1 MVDVL
6 DLATNI
12 ATRDKLEQCRI
23 ALEKMQSARCD
34 NWVAA
39 NKSSQVPVYVEF
51 SVRYNRKLVKTGSWE
66 ATFKMLQQ
74 GKIPSTPMDYIASV
88 RLACFRGDEQ
98 VTFAI
103 KEHPPFVLTMTIP
116 RDKKLEAPILYATI
130 SLQTRWSVKEVRQD
144 TSLAWS
150 MDDDHSSMVSFHSW
164 QLGRTDPGDTKMM
177 NGYFV
182 VEKGRAQL
190 YIPPPPVGPTDESEV
205 DQEPSYV
212 KGPTCGTSGET
223 AVYTSLSNQP
233 LPHFQGFWQQQGT
246 ATRHP
251 TATTNRVFPGPAPA
265 SITTVML
272 QSPPLRIVLTRQI
285 CKTRTPPPQNTV
297 AWQPILRLTLAP
309 SLHVLRSR
317 SPKRMTT
324 MTTMTSG
331 CLVATPCQV
340 DDTRVF
346 RNPTSKLPGLWRRT
360 YRPMASIHGMTAPRI
375 SCPRTQ
381 ITRSPDMASP

>member
-12 ATRDKLEQCRI
+12 ATRDKLEKCRI
-23 ALEKMQSARCD
+23 ALEKMQSARYD

-116 RDKKLEAPILYATI
+116 RDKKLEAPTLYATI

-164 QLGRTDPGDTKMM
+164 QLGRTDSGDTKMM

-182 VEKGRAQL
+182 VEKDRAQL

-205 DQEPSYV
+205 GQEPSYV

-233 LPHFQGFWQQQGT
+233 LPHFQGFWQQQGYSDPT
-246 ATRHP
+246 SDGNYEQGVPGPSTSQHYYGDAAVSSVTNRLDQANLQDEDAAAAEHGGMATNTETDTGAFFTCPSEPEPEANDDNDDDDVWMPGRYPLPGGRHP
-251 TATTNRVFPGPAPA
+251 GFP
-265 SITTVML
+265 
-272 QSPPLRIVLTRQI
+272 
-285 CKTRTPPPQNTV
+285 
-297 AWQPILRLTLAP
+297 QPN
-309 SLHVLRSR
+309 
-317 SPKRMTT
+317 
-324 MTTMTSG
+324 
-331 CLVATPCQV
+331 Q
-340 DDTRVF
+340 
-346 RNPTSKLPGLWRRT
+346 
-360 YRPMASIHGMTAPRI
+360 
-375 SCPRTQ
+375 
-381 ITRSPDMASP
+381 

>member
-12 ATRDKLEQCRI
+12 ATRDKLEKCRI
-23 ALEKMQSARCD
+23 ALEKMQSARYD

-103 KEHPPFVLTMTIP
+103 KENPPFVLTMTIP
-116 RDKKLEAPILYATI
+116 RDKKHEAPTLYATI

-164 QLGRTDPGDTKMM
+164 QLGRTDSGDTKVM

-182 VEKGRAQL
+182 VEKDRAQL

-205 DQEPSYV
+205 DQEPMTVQSPSYV
-212 KGPTCGTSGET
+212 EGPTCGTSGET
-223 AVYTSLSNQP
+223 AVYTSPSNQP
-233 LPHFQGFWQQQGT
+233 LPHLQGFWQQQGYEDPAPDGSYEQGVPGPSIT
-246 ATRHP
+246 SDAGQHYYGDAAVSSITNRLDQASLQDDDDDVWMPYGYPLPGGRHP
-251 TATTNRVFPGPAPA
+251 GFPQ
-265 SITTVML
+265 T
-272 QSPPLRIVLTRQI
+272 
-285 CKTRTPPPQNTV
+285 
-297 AWQPILRLTLAP
+297 QP
-309 SLHVLRSR
+309 VNY
-317 SPKRMTT
+317 
-324 MTTMTSG
+324 
-331 CLVATPCQV
+331 QDE
-340 DDTRVF
+340 DDACID
-346 RNPTSKLPGLWRRT
+346 PWH
-360 YRPMASIHGMTAPRI
+360 RPME
-375 SCPRTQ
+375 
-381 ITRSPDMASP
+381 